1 MPSRLVK
8 TIQIIKFVARIEL
21 LCTMI
26 ILLSLG
32 LLIESLF
39 GGGSIQIIIF
49 LSCICVV
56 CGTTIAVSSTKIR
69 NLSKSAETYVIPLNN
84 VSLHSIGQSF
94 GATEISDEA
103 YIAFQTIA
111 GISCRILIQ
120 YITQF
125 NSSSLSQQRKKINR
139 CINVKYQVKSE
150 APIFET
156 LSRLRIN
163 LIVCETSSP
172 SLVRYIS
179 QNASKLLYRN
189 ESIVQAAII
198 LDEQVMLFPD
208 CISTLSLNQVK
219 RYEIAARCVCNAIVA
234 Q

>member
-1 MPSRLVK
+1 M
-8 TIQIIKFVARIEL
+8 
-21 LCTMI
+21 
-26 ILLSLG
+26 
-32 LLIESLF
+32 
-39 GGGSIQIIIF
+39 
-49 LSCICVV
+49 
-56 CGTTIAVSSTKIR
+56 
-69 NLSKSAETYVIPLNN
+69 ETYVIPLNN
-84 VSLHSIGQSF
+84 VSLHSIAQSF
-94 GATEISDEA
+94 GATEMSDEA

-179 QNASKLLYRN
+179 QNACKLLYRN
-189 ESIVQAAII
+189 ESIVQVAII

>member
-8 TIQIIKFVARIEL
+8 TIRINKLAASIEL
-21 LCTMI
+21 VCTMI

-32 LLIESLF
+32 LVVETLL
-39 GGGSIQIIIF
+39 GGGSIQVIIV
-49 LSCICVV
+49 LCSV
-56 CGTTIAVSSTKIR
+56 CAIGGITIAV
-69 NLSKSAETYVIPLNN
+69 LSKKIKSLQKHAETHVIQLNN
-84 VSLHSIGQSF
+84 MSLHSITHAFAAS
-94 GATEISDEA
+94 EISNDA

-125 NSSSLSQQRKKINR
+125 NSSSLAQQRKKANR
-139 CINVKYQVKSE
+139 YVNAKYQVKSTVSMFD
-150 APIFET
+150 A

-163 LIVCETSSP
+163 VVVCETSSP
-172 SLVRYIS
+172 ALHKYIS
-179 QNASKLLYRN
+179 QNATNLLYRN
-189 ESIVQAAII
+189 ESVVQVAII

-208 CISTLSLNQVK
+208 CISTLSLTQVR
-219 RYEIAARCVCNAIVA
+219 RYQIAAHCVCNALID